1 MLKNYLAVT
10 IGVFALLIASTAV
23 YGILTVNS
31 TIQAKQEPIKI
42 PDYSA
47 KIDSIKSQ
55 VDSISN
61 NLPALDTLKT
71 NMTDI
76 HEKLAGLDNMKSNI
90 ADIQQKLA
98 NLENKNSQV
107 QQIASVSDKLT
118 IVLTKS
124 GYFPS
129 DTIHITA
136 IGAEP
141 QKVVQ
146 VQLLDNNGFILIH
159 KQTWADSTGQVIYDL
174 QLSSALVTGD
184 YQIKLVSD
192 QQTDS
197 QPITIQNPTATTS
210 SYTFTAQTDKTFYQR
225 GDIIQVSGRGQPN
238 TGVTAVLSSPSGVT
252 YNLATTTQNDG
263 SYILFFPTYQSYETG
278 NWHIAV
284 SNFAQTKVVSI
295 YIQQ

>member
-1 MLKNYLAVT
+1 MLKNYLVVT

-61 NLPALDTLKT
+61 NLPALDTVKT
-71 NMTDI
+71 NMADI
-76 HEKLAGLDNMKSNI
+76 HE
-90 ADIQQKLA
+90 KLA

-124 GYFPS
+124 AYFPS

-159 KQTWADSTGQVIYDL
+159 KQTWADSTGQVIY
-174 QLSSALVTGD
+174 
-184 YQIKLVSD
+184 
-192 QQTDS
+192 
-197 QPITIQNPTATTS
+197 
-210 SYTFTAQTDKTFYQR
+210 
-225 GDIIQVSGRGQPN
+225 
-238 TGVTAVLSSPSGVT
+238 
-252 YNLATTTQNDG
+252 
-263 SYILFFPTYQSYETG
+263 
-278 NWHIAV
+278 
-284 SNFAQTKVVSI
+284 
-295 YIQQ
+295 